1 MKRNSGLFA
10 AFLIL
15 LASGYFIS
23 AYFDKNIDDPDPAT
37 PNDSLPSMI
46 ARPYPMPDHLV
57 FAGEEMPL
65 DDIDLRERYDREIM
79 SNAYFHSNTIILL
92 KKSGRWFPI
101 MKPILEKNNIP
112 PDFVFLPV
120 VESGLANVV
129 SPKKAVGFWQ
139 LTEGSARELGLT
151 VNAEIDERYD
161 PVKST
166 EAACIFLNKA
176 KEKFG
181 TWTNA
186 AAAYNM
192 GMHALN
198 RSMEMQKMDSY
209 YNLLLNEE
217 TSRYIFRILALKEI
231 FQDPE
236 AYGFYIPKDQYYQPE
251 AVKKVEIRQ
260 SVPDFADFAL
270 AHGINYKLLKRYN
283 PWLRTNHLT
292 LKEGSGTVTVE
303 IPVNHHQF
311 SRETPPS
318 GDSLMIGD
326 DRQSPE
332 E

>member
-10 AFLIL
+10 AFFIL

-23 AYFDKNIDDPDPAT
+23 AYFDKDERGPSIPA
-37 PNDSLPSMI
+37 DSLPSMI
-46 ARPYPMPDHLV
+46 ARPYPMPDHLS

-79 SNAYFHSNTIILL
+79 SNAYFHSNTLILL

-129 SPKKAVGFWQ
+129 SPRKAVGFWQ

-151 VNAEIDERYD
+151 VNSEIDERYN
-161 PVKST
+161 PVRST
-166 EAACIFLNKA
+166 IAACIFLQKA

-231 FQDPE
+231 FHNPE
-236 AYGFYIPKDQYYQPE
+236 AYGFYVNEDQYYKPE
-251 AVKKVEIRQ
+251 ELKKVEISK
-260 SVPDFADFAL
+260 SVPDLADFAL
-270 AHGINYKLLKRYN
+270 SQGINYKLLKRYN

-292 LKEGSGTVTVE
+292 IKEGARAVTVE
-303 IPVNHHQF
+303 IPVNHHVF
-311 SRETPPS
+311 SVETPPA